1 MTAQQVAAFKDFTPG
16 SGASGAPAA
25 AAQVEPE
32 EEEEDDA
39 PAESSGGSGSYP
51 PHTVMG
57 LPALSPTMSQGKRS
71 VALLPWCDYLSRL
84 ETVEFLM
91 VSFLPCQSCFDPVC
105 LFHRGRSCWLVS
117 KEQCT
122 LTGD

>member
-16 SGASGAPAA
+16 SGASAAPAA
-25 AAQVEPE
+25 AAQEEPE

-39 PAESSGGSGSYP
+39 PAESSGGSGNYP

-71 VALLPWCDYLSRL
+71 VTLLP
-84 ETVEFLM
+84 
-91 VSFLPCQSCFDPVC
+91 
-105 LFHRGRSCWLVS
+105 
-117 KEQCT
+117 
-122 LTGD
+122 